1 MNMSHLDT
9 QISTAAVIGWQSLEN
24 QNFLAEPDPKQNS
37 LTFKARFEKPFFFF
51 EICIPVYLKLIERRA
66 LTHTFLILNIQL
78 STIET
83 FSLEVLSTI
92 PEPVKRK
99 LNSPVLRLD
108 FKLSDNITTLIPL
121 YATEQPKQGRTHSG
135 VVLDSVLKI
144 SQATSIS
151 VYISHDASYEA
162 QLNSIRNS
170 LNKGYYQSIPK
181 SQLDLQRLYQ
191 GQGTKIAFLH
201 TQSEEAYVTEP
212 DQLPSYPNLQSPS
225 LGRPMQLKRP
235 RVEHD
240 ECKDDMISSLAEAVK
255 AMQEKVASYEIQ
267 QNT

>member
-1 MNMSHLDT
+1 MNMSQLDT

-37 LTFKARFEKPFFFF
+37 LTFKTRFEKPFFFF
-51 EICIPVYLKLIERRA
+51 EVYISVYLKLIERRA

-121 YATEQPKQGRTHSG
+121 YAREQPKQGRTHSG

-144 SQATSIS
+144 S
-151 VYISHDASYEA
+151 
-162 QLNSIRNS
+162 
-170 LNKGYYQSIPK
+170 K
-181 SQLDLQRLYQ
+181 
-191 GQGTKIAFLH
+191 
-201 TQSEEAYVTEP
+201 
-212 DQLPSYPNLQSPS
+212 
-225 LGRPMQLKRP
+225 
-235 RVEHD
+235 
-240 ECKDDMISSLAEAVK
+240 
-255 AMQEKVASYEIQ
+255 
-267 QNT
+267 QNTSDR